1 TLLTTARP
9 DKNITNLRWVLG
21 RTTNYTGVM
30 NYMGGRFTADRKAMD
45 LLFDELGRRGL
56 LYFDDG
62 TSARSVAEK
71 VALAKGVPFVAGD
84 AVIDQERERGA
95 ILKKLDELERIARA

>member
-1 TLLTTARP
+1 
-9 DKNITNLRWVLG
+9 
-21 RTTNYTGVM
+21 
-30 NYMGGRFTADRKAMD
+30 
-45 LLFDELGRRGL
+45 RGL

-84 AVIDQERERGA
+84 ADIDQERERGA
-95 ILKKLDELERIARA
+95 ILKKLDELERIARAKGFAVGSGIALDATVEAVSIWAAEIRKRGIELVPISAVANDPERGEGG